1 MTWESLL
8 IFLINCLPLTV
19 IGCIEVLLYEV
30 PRPEVNEGDLVG
42 DEIDQHILGL
52 DIPVDDS
59 VFLAVDHD
67 TDELLEI
74 EAGRI
79 LL

>member
-1 MTWESLL
+1 MNWLL
-8 IFLINCLPLTV
+8 LTV
-19 IGCIEVLLYEV
+19 ICCIEVFLYEI
-30 PRPEVNEGDLVG
+30 PRPEVDEGDLVG
-42 DEIDQHILGL
+42 DEIDQHILWL

-59 VFLAVDHD
+59 VFLAVDHY